1 MMLSRVNCVR
11 MVSVCSGVATVGK
24 FILTASEASD
34 VRISGG
40 VGRTLPPY
48 HPPRPRIEP
57 QRRIR
62 KVADVDPP
70 PRIVQRLH
78 GVVDPHRL
86 RLVPRVTIQIAVIAL
101 KPLVTAVKPSR
112 PSE

>member
-11 MVSVCSGVATVGK
+11 MVSVCSGVATVRK

-40 VGRTLPPY
+40 TAALWLRALPPH

-57 QRRIR
+57 QRRSG

-70 PRIVQRLH
+70 PRIAQRLH
-78 GVVDPHRL
+78 GVFDPHRL
-86 RLVPRVTIQIAVIAL
+86 RLEKIVAIQRAGVAL
-101 KPLVTAVKPSR
+101 
-112 PSE
+112 